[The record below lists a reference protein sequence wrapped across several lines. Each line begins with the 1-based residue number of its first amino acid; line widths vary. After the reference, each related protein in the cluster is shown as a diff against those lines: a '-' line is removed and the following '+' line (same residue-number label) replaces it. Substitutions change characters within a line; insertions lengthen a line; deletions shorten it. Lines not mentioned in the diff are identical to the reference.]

1 MYMYR
6 EILER
11 KGCISMKI
19 EDKIKNIIDESGRS
33 QLWIVEKMNT
43 LQPNLSMNKDK
54 LSSIVRGKR
63 KMTAD
68 ELLIFC
74 MALEISPDRLCD
86 QES

>member
-1 MYMYR
+1 
-6 EILER
+6 
-11 KGCISMKI
+11 MKI
-19 EDKIKNIIDESGRS
+19 EDRLKNIINESGRS

-74 MALEISPDRLCD
+74 MALGISPDRLCN